1 MGKHKL
7 YLKIEDTISPEAFYV
22 SDQSIYTNTLPVD
35 CSYLEITPPG
45 FTTPT
50 LINVE
55 PGFDLV
61 LNACQLGL
69 KPVGDCTDYSEIDDG
84 WYHLRYSVSPN
95 SKIYVEYEYLRTTKL
110 RRYLNELYLMIG
122 VSPVDPTKE
131 LIEKLQKL
139 HLLES
144 YIRAAESLVGLRGL
158 IDDGVNLYNY
168 VLKQIRLWQNQ

>member
-1 MGKHKL
+1 
-7 YLKIEDTISPEAFYV
+7 
-22 SDQSIYTNTLPVD
+22 
-35 CSYLEITPPG
+35 
-45 FTTPT
+45 
-50 LINVE
+50 
-55 PGFDLV
+55 
-61 LNACQLGL
+61 
-69 KPVGDCTDYSEIDDG
+69 
-84 WYHLRYSVSPN
+84 
-95 SKIYVEYEYLRTTKL
+95 
-110 RRYLNELYLMIG
+110 MIG